1 MPIHPGMVE
10 PLAERTRDLYADA
23 ELRLLRIIAR
33 QLADGLEAPGWA
45 ERKLAAVQALR
56 RSAQGVVDELG
67 KAVQL
72 DVFDAVAESYN
83 EGHRAAVAELG
94 ALSDDARRLVDDV
107 TPNAQAV
114 DRLAAEAVQV
124 VTATHRSILRAVV
137 DGFRAIVAEVTA
149 TPLLGTG
156 TRRQAAQDAMRRFA
170 DRGITAFVDRAGR
183 RWSLPVYAEMAVRT
197 SVARA
202 ATEAHARTLT
212 EAGIELVVVSDS
224 PRECHLCRP
233 WEGRVLTLTGPD
245 GERTVEVEHA
255 IEDGRMVPVRVAGS
269 LEAARL
275 AGLQHPN
282 CRHSVSAYTPGLTT
296 VEQARSDPDG
306 YEAGQ
311 RQREIERHIRKYK
324 RRAAAATNPQEK
336 RAAEG
341 KVRQWQRAMRDHLA
355 AHPDLRRN
363 PTREQIGAG
372 NLPPE
377 QRPRRRGQ
385 DTPPPTAP
393 TADQLEAAR
402 VWSGDEQSIREM
414 DDDQLAAAMRSQL
427 LDDRARARIMA
438 EADRRD
444 LEQLLDRAA
453 PGGQLVDD
461 LLALSD
467 DDLARVFAHVDQGD
481 QLRIMAETDRRDRA
495 GQLPGVR
502 ADLVGLSDDQLAARY
517 AAAGTGPEAAAIA
530 AEAARRDLLARWFP
544 GGQLLDDLA
553 ELGDDDLAWCM
564 QYATDAEL
572 LRIAAEFDRRDGLDG
587 DPLPAPADT
596 GDSVA
601 DLLADRDA
609 LAEAMG
615 NAPDPALW
623 GALAAVDDATAPPAR
638 DWGALTDEEIEQL
651 SEEEFAEFRES
662 EAAAAYWQRLEER
675 TAKAAEEAGDEAK
688 PEHRITRA
696 EAREM
701 YWEWV
706 QRQIAAAE
714 DATNGYMFNKRY
726 AAKGHSYESLFTGP
740 HRIGYARASDELKEW
755 WETHPRLTQAE
766 FITQVTGKT
775 QRWAARAMEN
785 RQDEQLKR

>member
-56 RSAQGVVDELG
+56 RGAQGVVDELG
-67 KAVQL
+67 KAVRL

-83 EGHRAAVAELG
+83 RGHRAAVAELG
-94 ALSDDARRLVDDV
+94 ALSDRARQLVDDV

-114 DRLAAEAVQV
+114 DRLAAEAVNV

-156 TRRQAAQDAMRRFA
+156 TRRQATQDAMRRFA
-170 DRGITAFVDRAGR
+170 DQGITSFVDRAGR

-233 WEGRVLTLTGPD
+233 WEGKVLTLTGPD

-269 LEAARL
+269 LEAARV

-296 VEQARSDPDG
+296 VEQATSDPDG

-324 RRAAAATNPQEK
+324 RRAAAAVDPAAK

-341 KVRQWQRAMRDHLA
+341 KVRQWQKAMRQHLA

-363 PTREQIGAG
+363 PTREKIGAG
-372 NLPPE
+372 NLP
-377 QRPRRRGQ
+377 
-385 DTPPPTAP
+385 TPATAP
-393 TADQLEAAR
+393 TAEQVDAAR
-402 VWSGDEQSIREM
+402 VWSGDEQSVREM

-467 DDLARVFAHVDQGD
+467 DDLARVFAHVDEGD

-530 AEAARRDLLARWFP
+530 AEAGRRDLLARYFP

-572 LRIAAEFDRRDGLDG
+572 LRIADEFDRRDGLDG
-587 DPLPAPADT
+587 PSLPAPADT

-601 DLLADRDA
+601 DMLADRAA

-623 GALAAVDDATAPPAR
+623 GALAAVDDAPAPPAR

-651 SEEEFAEFRES
+651 SDEEFAEFRES

-675 TAKAAEEAGDEAK
+675 TAKAAEEAGEDAK

-714 DATNGYMFNKRY
+714 EATNGYMFNKKY
-726 AAKGHSYESLFTGP
+726 AGQGHGYESLFTGP

-766 FITQVTGKT
+766 FITMVTGKT
-775 QRWAARAMEN
+775 QRWAAAAEHN
-785 RQDEQLKR
+785 RWGEQMKR